1 MKEKEILRVNAKH
14 YEGLS
19 VREEANCILKITNYH
34 LQYCD
39 IRGQVIKEIS
49 LKDIINVGVINDKHL
64 KEKNKSVIGRGITGG
79 LLFGGVGLV
88 LGGLS
93 GTGTKQINEDV
104 QYIVVNYKEDNEN
117 KVISVYVNGAFSGAS
132 FVKKL
137 NNIVNLSK
145 EENKCPNCGKEY
157 NISEFKC
164 SNCGQVLKSTKKL
177 KTIFG
182 IVIGI
187 VIFIVFIAIIG
198 LSVSN
203 GTPKEVNI
211 IKRIANVEKDQAI
224 TINEILK
231 DVGIESFDDMY
242 VDSESLDGFEGV
254 GSKGYRIKTD
264 LSDNVILYLDSNNNV
279 ICIRYADKDYYRNGQ
294 VLNKFD

>member
-1 MKEKEILRVNAKH
+1 MKEKDILKINVSH
-14 YEGLS
+14 YEGLDI
-19 VREEANCILKITNYH
+19 REEANCILKITNYH
-34 LQYCD
+34 LKYCD

-64 KEKNKSVIGRGITGG
+64 REKNKSVIGRGIAGG
-79 LLFGGVGLV
+79 LLFGSVGLV

-93 GTGTKQINEDV
+93 GTGTKQIKEDV
-104 QYIVVNYKEDNEN
+104 QYIVVNYNENNEN

-137 NNIVNLSK
+137 NNIVSLSK

-164 SNCGQVLKSTKKL
+164 SNCGQMLKSGKKL
-177 KTIFG
+177 KVIFG
-182 IVIGI
+182 VVIGI

-211 IKRIANVEKDQAI
+211 IERIANVEKDQAI
-224 TINEILK
+224 TINDILK
-231 DVGIESFDDMY
+231 DIGIEEFKNMSA
-242 VDSESLDGFEGV
+242 DSENLDGFEGV
-254 GSKGYRIKTD
+254 GSKGYRIETSF
-264 LSDNVILYLDSNNNV
+264 SDNVILYLDSNNNV
-279 ICIRYADKDYYRNGQ
+279 ICVRYADKDYYRNGQ

>member
-1 MKEKEILRVNAKH
+1 MKEKDILKINVSH
-14 YEGLS
+14 YEGLDI
-19 VREEANCILKITNYH
+19 REEANCILKITNYH
-34 LQYCD
+34 LKYCD

-64 KEKNKSVIGRGITGG
+64 KEKNKSVIGRGIAGG
-79 LLFGGVGLV
+79 LLFGSVGLV

-93 GTGTKQINEDV
+93 GTGTKQIKEDV
-104 QYIVVNYKEDNEN
+104 QYIVVNYNENNEN
-117 KVISVYVNGAFSGAS
+117 KVISVYVNGAFSGTS

-164 SNCGQVLKSTKKL
+164 SNCGQMLKSGKKL
-177 KTIFG
+177 KVIFG
-182 IVIGI
+182 VVIGI

-211 IKRIANVEKDQAI
+211 IERIANVEKDQAI
-224 TINEILK
+224 TINDILK
-231 DVGIESFDDMY
+231 DIGIEEFKNMSA
-242 VDSESLDGFEGV
+242 DSENLDGFEGV
-254 GSKGYRIKTD
+254 GSKGYRMETD
-264 LSDNVILYLDSNNNV
+264 FSDNVILYLDSNNNV
-279 ICIRYADKDYYRNGQ
+279 ICVRYADKDYYRNGQ